1 MKSLRV
7 KKVRPASS
15 VQAQFL
21 AACWQGG
28 TFAGFQFFCENCL
41 KVRAPSKGTWHY
53 VPLVLNEEQ
62 ETFAQAFIQKRLAGK
77 KARFIV
83 LKARKLGLS
92 TLIQAL
98 GMWYGAFTDGWKTK
112 TIAHQMSS
120 TVEIGAI
127 SVNMASRLPEGVKD
141 YIAPEFRKGKLVWTS
156 GSEITVETQK
166 SENQARGG
174 TPSLLHMSEVAFWD
188 ENRKD
193 GSAEGTMTALFGAL
207 EEEDGGASTAVVIET
222 TANGVGGTFHTRW
235 IAALRPESEWVP
247 FFFPWQNAQKHQLED
262 VSESDAAL
270 TSVLRD
276 GTVSRDAKIR
286 QVLDAGM
293 GPLIDE
299 EWARRAADF
308 SLSVAQLRWAVA
320 KAEEMGSI
328 QKFDQEYP
336 MSADL
341 AFISSGRLVLDTMTL
356 KKLVGTVTQPAM
368 KTGLLTFQPQPEV
381 PGMPLKWAD
390 LDSASNV
397 GEVWWWW
404 RLPERTWRGRY
415 SVGVDPSMGS
425 GKDRACISVKDL
437 VLNEQVA
444 EFYCEHTTPD
454 VLAKQAMIVGSMF
467 GDAILVIEI
476 NGPGN
481 VVVND
486 CLKAGYPLVYR
497 RAIIESNLG
506 GEMSWMRQFGVYM
519 DERNRT
525 MVVDGLVRGL
535 KEGTHVLRS
544 HRALEEF
551 RTFRFDAK
559 GKPDHEKGKH
569 SDAIMG
575 AGLAEYGRAQAGDL
589 EQVDAVT
596 GEMLREVPSLA
607 DLRERWS
614 SSGRRRDPYFGD
626 RV

>member
-1 MKSLRV
+1 MKSLKI
-7 KKVRPASS
+7 KKVRPASD
-15 VQAQFL
+15 VQRQFM
-21 AACWQGG
+21 AACWRGG
-28 TFAGFQFFCENCL
+28 TFEGFRFFSENCL
-41 KVRAPSKGTWHY
+41 KVRAPFGGTWRY

-62 ETFAQAFIQKRLAGK
+62 ETFARAFIAKRLEGK

-98 GMWYGAFTDGWKTK
+98 GMWYGAFTEGWKTK

-127 SVNMASRLPEGVKD
+127 SVNMSAKLPEGVKD
-141 YIAPEFRKGKLVWTS
+141 YIAPEFRNGKLVWAS

-235 IAALRPESEWVP
+235 IAAQRPESEWVP
-247 FFFPWQNAQKHQLED
+247 FFFPWQNAQKHQLQD
-262 VSESDAAL
+262 GSASDAEL
-270 TSVLRD
+270 SSILRD
-276 GTVSRDAKIR
+276 PLVSRDAKIR
-286 QVLDAGM
+286 QVLDAGL
-293 GPLIDE
+293 GPSVDL
-299 EWARRAADF
+299 EWAQRAADF
-308 SLSVAQLRWAVA
+308 ALSVAQLRWAIG
-320 KAEEMGSI
+320 KTEEMGSI

-336 MSADL
+336 MSAEL

-356 KKLVGTVTQPAM
+356 KKVVASVMAPAMKGGHLVGVPQPAM
-368 KTGLLTFQPQPEV
+368 SDA
-381 PGMPLKWAD
+381 PLKWAD
-390 LDSASNV
+390 VDAASGV
-397 GEVWWWW
+397 GESWWWW

-437 VLNEQVA
+437 MLNEQVA

-454 VLAKQAMIVGSMF
+454 VLAAQAMMVGHMY

-486 CLKAGYPLVYR
+486 VLKAGYPAVYR

-506 GEMSWMRQFGVYM
+506 GEMSWVRQFGVYM

-525 MVVDGLVRGL
+525 MIVDGLVRGL
-535 KEGTHVLRS
+535 KEGTSLVRS

-569 SDAIMG
+569 SDAIMA
-575 AGLAEYGRAQAGDL
+575 AGHAEYGRGQAGDM
-589 EQVDAVT
+589 EQVDSVT
-596 GEMLREVPSLA
+596 GTPLREVPSLR
-607 DLRERWS
+607 DLRERWN
-614 SSGRRRDPYFGD
+614 SGVGRADPYFGN
-626 RV
+626 RR

>member
-1 MKSLRV
+1 MKSLKV
-7 KKVRPASS
+7 KKVRPASD
-15 VQAQFL
+15 VQRQFM
-21 AACWQGG
+21 AMCWQGG
-28 TFAGFQFFCENCL
+28 TFEGFEFFCRTCL
-41 KVRAPSKGTWHY
+41 KVRAPSGGTWQF
-53 VPLVLNEEQ
+53 VPLILNEEQ
-62 ETFAQAFIQKRLAGK
+62 ETFAQAFISKRLEGK

-98 GMWYGAFTDGWKTK
+98 GMWYGAFTEGWKTK
-112 TIAHQMSS
+112 TIAHQLSS
-120 TVEIGAI
+120 TKEIGDI
-127 SVNMASRLPEGVKD
+127 SVRMSERLPEAIRD
-141 YIAPEFRKGKLVWTS
+141 YIAPEYRNGKLVWTS
-156 GSEITVETQK
+156 GSEITVETQR

-207 EEEDGGASTAVVIET
+207 EEEGGGSSTAVVIET

-235 IAALRPESEWVP
+235 IAAQRPESEWVP
-247 FFFPWQNAQKHQLED
+247 FFFPWQNAQKHQLQDATEM
-262 VSESDAAL
+262 DAAL
-270 TSVLRD
+270 SAILRD
-276 GTVSRDAKIR
+276 PLVSRDAKIR
-286 QVLDAGM
+286 SVLDAGM
-293 GPLIDE
+293 GAAFDE

-308 SLSVAQLRWAVA
+308 GLNVAQLRWAVA
-320 KAEEMGSI
+320 KADEMGSM

-356 KKLVGTVTQPAM
+356 KKVVASVTAPVM
-368 KTGLLTFQPQPEV
+368 KTGPLSAV
-381 PGMPLKWAD
+381 PVPDIEDGPLKWAD
-390 LDSASNV
+390 IDRATGV

-415 SVGVDPSMGS
+415 AVGVDPSMGS

-437 VLNEQVA
+437 MLNEQVA

-454 VLAKQAMIVGSMF
+454 VLARQAMIVGHLF
-467 GDAILVIEI
+467 GNALLVIEI

-486 CLKAGYPLVYR
+486 VLKAGYPAVYR

-506 GEMSWMRQFGVYM
+506 GEVSWVRQFGVYM

-525 MVVDGLVRGL
+525 LIVDGLVRGL
-535 KEGTHVLRS
+535 KEGTSLIRS

-569 SDAIMG
+569 SDAIMA
-575 AGLAEYGRAQAGDL
+575 AGLAEYGRGQAGEM
-589 EQVDAVT
+589 EQVDVVT
-596 GEMLREVPSLA
+596 GTPLREVPSLR
-607 DLRERWS
+607 DMREKWTANA
-614 SSGRRRDPYFGD
+614 RRQDPYFGN
-626 RV
+626 RT